1 MTTTI
6 RVTVVAAAP
15 TPTGATATA
24 STATTTNRARTKAT
38 DGRATAT
45 TERYG
50 TMRVVRS
57 PTFIRRMGPVGLF
70 LTAYDVWRRLPP
82 PARRAILAETRRHG
96 PRVARA
102 VASRTRKRPP
112 AR

>member
-1 MTTTI
+1 M
-6 RVTVVAAAP
+6 VA
-15 TPTGATATA
+15 
-24 STATTTNRARTKAT
+24 
-38 DGRATAT
+38 DGTATAT
-45 TERYG
+45 TERCG

-102 VASRTRKRPP
+102 VASRTRRRPP
-112 AR
+112 PS

>member
-1 MTTTI
+1 MRIAGTAAVTTGIGTMTTAGGTTTTI
-6 RVTVVAAAP
+6 R
-15 TPTGATATA
+15 
-24 STATTTNRARTKAT
+24 ARTTIAAT
-38 DGRATAT
+38 DSTRAAT

-50 TMRVVRS
+50 TMVIVRR

-82 PARRAILAETRRHG
+82 PARRRILRETRRHG

-112 AR
+112 V